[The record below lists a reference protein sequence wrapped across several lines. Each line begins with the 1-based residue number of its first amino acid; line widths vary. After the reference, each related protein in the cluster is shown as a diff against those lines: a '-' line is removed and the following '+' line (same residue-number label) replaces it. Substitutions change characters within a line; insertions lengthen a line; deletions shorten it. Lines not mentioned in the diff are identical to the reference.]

1 MSNANPFIFRQYDIR
16 GKVAEDFP
24 EDVVTDLGRA
34 FGTYVRRRGGVR
46 CAISGDVRLTTPRL
60 VRNFAD
66 GLLSTGVDVV
76 NLGQLPTPA
85 NYFSTFAL
93 DVHAAV
99 QVTGSHN
106 PPEFNGF
113 KLTLNRGPVFGE
125 EIQEIRS
132 FVDSGNFEKG
142 SGRESTHD
150 IRDEYAAMLKSK
162 IRIERPIR
170 MVMDCGNGA
179 AALGADQIFQSMG
192 IQTDPLF
199 ADPDGTFPNHHP
211 DPTVEKNLQD
221 LIIRVKSA
229 PCDLGVAFDGDADR
243 VGAVDEN
250 GKVFWADILMALFL
264 PELSQKY
271 RGAEIVFD
279 VKCSQALEETI
290 VKHGFRPHM
299 CETGHS
305 ILKKKMKELGCPFA
319 GELSGHI
326 FFGGDEFY
334 GFDDAL
340 YVAARLAQLLSRS
353 DRKLSE
359 LLTELPHYES
369 SPEIR
374 VSFETDAE
382 KFRIAEAARKYF
394 LERYDCITID
404 GIRVRLEDGWALVR
418 PSNTQA
424 DITCRFEAKTTERLK
439 EIEALVLGKL
449 RELGAATS

>member
-1 MSNANPFIFRQYDIR
+1 MPKANPFIFRQYDIR
-16 GKVAEDFP
+16 GKVAQDFP
-24 EDVVTDLGRA
+24 EDVVTDLGRG
-34 FGTYVRRRGGVR
+34 FGTYVRNKGGSR

-60 VRNFAD
+60 VRNFTD
-66 GLLSTGVDVV
+66 GLLSTGMDVV
-76 NLGQLPTPA
+76 DLGQLPTPA
-85 NYFSTFAL
+85 NYFSTFAM
-93 DVHAAV
+93 DVDAAV

-113 KLTLNRGPVFGE
+113 KLTLNRGPVFGD
-125 EIQEIRS
+125 EIQQIRS
-132 FVDSGNFEKG
+132 IVDSASFQKG
-142 SGRESTHD
+142 SGRESTHN
-150 IRDEYAAMLKSK
+150 INDEYAAMLKSK

-179 AALGADQIFQSMG
+179 AALGANEILQSMG
-192 IQTDPLF
+192 ITTDAIF

-211 DPTVEKNLQD
+211 DPTIEKNLQD
-221 LIIRVKSA
+221 LIKRVKSA

-250 GKVFWADILMALFL
+250 GQVFWADILMALFL
-264 PELSQKY
+264 PELEQKY
-271 RGAEIVFD
+271 RGSEIVFD

-290 VKHGFRPHM
+290 IKHGFRPHM

-326 FFGGDEFY
+326 FFGGEEFY
-334 GFDDAL
+334 GFDDAI

-359 LLTELPHYES
+359 LLAELPQYHS

-374 VSFETDAE
+374 VSFENDAE
-382 KFRIAEAARKYF
+382 KFRIAQAARKF
-394 LERYDCITID
+394 FTERYECITID
-404 GIRVRLEDGWALVR
+404 GIRIKFADGWALAR
-418 PSNTQA
+418 ASNTQA
-424 DITCRFEAKTTERLK
+424 DITCRFEATTADRLK
-439 EIEALVLGKL
+439 EIEELVLGKL
-449 RELGAATS
+449 RELGAPS